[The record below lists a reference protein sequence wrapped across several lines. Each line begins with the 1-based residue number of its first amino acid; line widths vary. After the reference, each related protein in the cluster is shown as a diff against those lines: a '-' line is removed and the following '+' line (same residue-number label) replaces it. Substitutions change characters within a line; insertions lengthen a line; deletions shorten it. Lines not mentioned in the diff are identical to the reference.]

1 MKSRNSNILS
11 IHSAANFNLENEN
24 KQKESS
30 ERGTVKSENN
40 EIVLTIKEINEDE
53 PDKVDN
59 VDRNK
64 RVKIINENTF
74 YDEEEETLLLYK
86 KKEYIRRQI

>member
-1 MKSRNSNILS
+1 MNSRKSNILS
-11 IHSAANFNLENEN
+11 INSFENSNLEKEN

-30 ERGTVKSENN
+30 DRGTVKTENN

-53 PDKVDN
+53 DEPDKNDN

-64 RVKIINENTF
+64 KSKNSIKIYF
-74 YDEEEETLLLYK
+74 MMK
-86 KKEYIRRQI
+86 KKKLY